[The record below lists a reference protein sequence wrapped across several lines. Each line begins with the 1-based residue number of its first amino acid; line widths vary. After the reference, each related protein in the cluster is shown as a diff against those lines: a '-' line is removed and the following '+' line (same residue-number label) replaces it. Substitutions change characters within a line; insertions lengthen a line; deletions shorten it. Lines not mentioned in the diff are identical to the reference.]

1 MDFRINRNFVN
12 NGSKWWCAKCPPP
25 KRQSNVKVKSSGQ
38 NDHLI
43 FCKTGGTKKKCSKLH
58 CNAFYAQK
66 RIQPTSHSPHR
77 KRSVQR
83 DLCPKIDPNS
93 YTFRYTDNQQTGG
106 KCLWQITVN
115 ITT

>member
-12 NGSKWWCAKCPPP
+12 NGSKWWCAKCPP
-25 KRQSNVKVKSSGQ
+25 KMHTAYLS
-38 NDHLI
+38 
-43 FCKTGGTKKKCSKLH
+43 
-58 CNAFYAQK
+58 Y
-66 RIQPTSHSPHR
+66 SPHR

-83 DLCPKIDPNS
+83 DLCPKIHPNS

-106 KCLWQITVN
+106 NCLWQITVN

>member
-43 FCKTGGTKKKCSKLH
+43 FEKTGEAKKKCSKPN

-66 RIQPTSHSPHR
+66 RIQPTSHTPHTENGAY
-77 KRSVQR
+77 KGIYA
-83 DLCPKIDPNS
+83 PKSTLIHTLFVTRTINK
-93 YTFRYTDNQQTGG
+93 QE
-106 KCLWQITVN
+106 VN
-115 ITT
+115 AYGR